1 MIIFRFHLIYL
12 GVQLDLV
19 AIQNDAWFRFD
30 QFREN
35 KQSFAK
41 NQIRTGNYA

>member
-1 MIIFRFHLIYL
+1 MIIFRFHLLYL

-19 AIQNDAWFRFD
+19 AIQNDACFLFD

-35 KQSFAK
+35 SPLLKS
-41 NQIRTGNYA
+41 NQDR